1 MSEEKQE
8 SGEILRREFFKDT
21 DSAIGEVNVPTYVC
35 HYCSAEF
42 DTLDAIK
49 AHIEAEHA
57 VEGLLATEEG
67 LIRLTV
73 NGETH
78 ELNIEPEWTL
88 ADVLRE
94 KLKLTGTKVAC
105 NEGTCGACT
114 VLIDGRPILSCMT
127 LAIECEGKQVET
139 IEELAEGEQL
149 HPIMEAFIEHHGVQ
163 CGFCT
168 PGQIMSTKA
177 LLERNQNPTEE
188 EVKEALSGNLCICGC
203 QPKIIESVLA
213 AAEKI
218 REA

>member
-1 MSEEKQE
+1 MPEEKKE
-8 SGEILRREFFKDT
+8 SGEISRREFLKDT
-21 DSAIGEVNVPTYVC
+21 DSVIGEVKVTIYVC
-35 HYCSAEF
+35 PYCSAEF
-42 DTLDAIK
+42 DMLDAIK

-57 VEGLLATEEG
+57 MEGLLATEEG

-78 ELNIEPEWTL
+78 ELKLEPQWTL

-114 VLIDGRPILSCMT
+114 VLIDGKPTLSCMT
-127 LAIECEGKQVET
+127 LAIECEGKQIET
-139 IEELAEGEQL
+139 IEGLAEEGQL
-149 HPIMEAFIEHHGVQ
+149 HPIVEAFIEHHGVQ

-188 EVKEALSGNLCICGC
+188 DVREALSGNLCICGC

-213 AAEKI
+213 AAKKLKK
-218 REA
+218 A